1 MDGRRVLVLA
11 NLKAK
16 KLGGFPSQGMV
27 LCASNDAHD
36 VVKFVD
42 PPADAPIGAL
52 VSFAA
57 SNPAYTSSPASAT
70 QVAKKKIFEKVA
82 PDLQVGAGGVCFYKG
97 TAAFAVEGCAAP
109 CTAPPETV
117 GFHIA

>member
-57 SNPAYTSSPASAT
+57 SNPAYASSPASAA

-82 PDLQVGAGGVCFYKG
+82 PDLRVGAGASALQGHRSLRRRG
-97 TAAFAVEGCAAP
+97 AP
-109 CTAPPETV
+109 RPRAV
-117 GFHIA
+117 GFHIAKQH